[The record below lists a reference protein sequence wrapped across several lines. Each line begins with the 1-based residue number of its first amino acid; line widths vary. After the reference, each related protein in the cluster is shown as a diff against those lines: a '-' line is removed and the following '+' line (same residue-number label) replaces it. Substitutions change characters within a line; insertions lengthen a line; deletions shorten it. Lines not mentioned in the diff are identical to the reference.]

1 MNNLLKVIF
10 WIIFFHIYLFI
21 LFRIVLWP
29 VEKLID
35 YNNGYFYFMYL
46 NVWVNIYKEII
57 NIEFLSFKQF
67 WRELAYIF
75 FVLSHY
81 FIYRIIKLSI
91 QSKIFKKYI
100 FYIPIKCFET
110 IDKFF
115 PPNK

>member
-10 WIIFFHIYLFI
+10 WIIFFYIYLFI

-46 NVWVNIYKEII
+46 NVWVNLYKEII
-57 NIEFLSFKQF
+57 NIQFLSFKQF
-67 WRELAYIF
+67 WRELGYIF

-81 FIYRIIKLSI
+81 FIYKIIKLSI